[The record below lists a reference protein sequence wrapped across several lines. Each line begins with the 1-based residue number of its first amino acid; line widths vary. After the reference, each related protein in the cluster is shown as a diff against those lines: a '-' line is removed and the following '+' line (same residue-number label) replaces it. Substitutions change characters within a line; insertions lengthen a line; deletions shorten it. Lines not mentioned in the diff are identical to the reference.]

1 MSDKKDGAESG
12 VPKPGVPKPGEASGE
27 TQKVDTG
34 AQEDAAK
41 ERGRSGG
48 MIRGV
53 WAVLGALWLG
63 AFWAGAGVV
72 SSAWVTGSSP
82 VTLLRAARPAWGT
95 GRERWA
101 LRG

>member
-48 MIRGV
+48 YD
-53 WAVLGALWLG
+53 
-63 AFWAGAGVV
+63 
-72 SSAWVTGSSP
+72 
-82 VTLLRAARPAWGT
+82 
-95 GRERWA
+95 
-101 LRG
+101 